1 MHLLDGVGGKKSDQL
16 RRLHPDV
23 DVVAVAAAKVTE
35 FQTLGITYKYSLVD
49 VDIAIKN
56 NIVEYHSSRS
66 FLSNLIESKLS
77 LGRHEKIPELR

>member
-49 VDIAIKN
+49 VDTAIK
-56 NIVEYHSSRS
+56 
-66 FLSNLIESKLS
+66 K
-77 LGRHEKIPELR
+77 